1 MLARAR
7 ALSSAFP
14 LQNPLSL
21 FTQMLAPLSPSSH
34 VLPCISASLFVGSF
48 SHFVFRGDADFRPL
62 MKKEKK
68 EKKEKEKLMRN

>member
-1 MLARAR
+1 
-7 ALSSAFP
+7 
-14 LQNPLSL
+14 
-21 FTQMLAPLSPSSH
+21 MLAPLSPSSH